1 MLISTLVSS
10 IGEASVWG
18 SPEGRV
24 SICVSFFSR
33 LAVISA
39 VWLEWNVI
47 PSLAT
52 DWGSLDLGVIRSLK
66 DTHGRQFIFY
76 YWLAAKTEIWPQPLF
91 VFWTML
97 ALLLHSSGD
106 SSVNGP
112 SESVTVLA
120 GEVAIL
126 PCSFNISASDEF
138 PTVEW
143 SKQHLVPNVIFLYRD
158 GCEDHEMKHPDFRYR
173 TGFITPEL
181 KNGIISLR
189 ISSVKRSDSG
199 MYQCMRLWGSGQT
212 QVTTVE
218 LIVGWFRK
226 CLLESE

>member
-1 MLISTLVSS
+1 
-10 IGEASVWG
+10 
-18 SPEGRV
+18 
-24 SICVSFFSR
+24 
-33 LAVISA
+33 
-39 VWLEWNVI
+39 
-47 PSLAT
+47 
-52 DWGSLDLGVIRSLK
+52 
-66 DTHGRQFIFY
+66 
-76 YWLAAKTEIWPQPLF
+76 
-91 VFWTML
+91 ML
-97 ALLLHSSGD
+97 APLLHSSGD
-106 SSVNGP
+106 SSGNGP

-120 GEVAIL
+120 GGVAVL
-126 PCSFNISASDEF
+126 PCSFNISASDEI

-199 MYQCMRLWGSGQT
+199 MYQCKRLWGSGQRH
-212 QVTTVE
+212 VTTVE
-218 LIVGWFRK
+218 LIVGGFRK